1 VTGPGLTASTYDATR
16 HQLQL
21 SFSQPSAFAVQLA
34 TAGPL
39 PVVLTAFTARRQASG
54 RVALAWRTASETGSA
69 GFAVQRQRQPGE
81 EFETLAFVASQG
93 SGQQPASYTYLDAAA
108 PAATTY
114 YRLQQRDANGAS
126 TYSPVVAVA
135 AAPAAAPLLAWP
147 QPAQHTL
154 WVQYAAAPATSLR
167 LLDATG
173 RVVRQ
178 AAFQQQAALD
188 VRALNPGLYFLQV
201 QDAAGQLLAGQKVV
215 LTP

>member
-1 VTGPGLTASTYDATR
+1 M
-16 HQLQL
+16 
-21 SFSQPSAFAVQLA
+21 A

-54 RVALAWRTASETGSA
+54 RVALAWHTASETGSA

-81 EFETLAFVASQG
+81 AFETLSFVASQG
-93 SGQQPASYTYLDAAA
+93 SSQQPAGYTYLDAAA
-108 PAATTY
+108 PTATTY
-114 YRLQQRDANGAS
+114 YRLQQRDANGTT

-135 AAPAAAPLLAWP
+135 AAPAAATLQAWP

-154 WVQYAAAPATSLR
+154 WVQCAAPVATSLR

-178 AAFQQQAALD
+178 ATFQQQTTLD
-188 VRALNPGLYFLQV
+188 VHALAPGLYFLQV
-201 QDAAGQLLAGQKVV
+201 QDAAGQLVASRKVV
-215 LTP
+215 LAP